1 MCVYVC
7 VSHVPSEAALGDV
20 SASHGEQDEKVKAKK
35 RNQRAQ
41 QAQSGEQTTG
51 NSEQTQRIR
60 RRTQNTRRIQK
71 FLLARKTLAE
81 IIARRAL
88 YETHRKRPKR

>member
-1 MCVYVC
+1 MCACVC
-7 VSHVPSEAALGDV
+7 VSQVPSEAALGDV

-35 RNQRAQ
+35 RNQRAL

-60 RRTQNTRRIQK
+60 RTQNTRRIQN
-71 FLLARKTLAE
+71 FF
-81 IIARRAL
+81 
-88 YETHRKRPKR
+88 